1 MQLKTCY
8 FTINYVTIF
17 HQITKVF
24 NKGENMKSFKIN
36 ENDSGQRIDRFIKK
50 VTVNMS
56 DSLINKYLRLKRIK
70 VNGKKAVN
78 NQKLEVNDLVEMYIN
93 DEFFLSD
100 NSASFTFLKAP
111 AKLNIVYEDEN
122 IILCD
127 KPSGLVVHEDNDN
140 ETDTLI
146 NRILHYLY
154 DNKEYNPYN
163 ENSFTPA
170 LCNRIDRNT
179 GGIVI
184 GAKNAEALRIV
195 NALIKERLIEKRY
208 LLIAN
213 GTLPK
218 KHDTVKS
225 FMEKNDN
232 TNTVKVYDYP
242 KEGAKTAITEYK
254 VLDEKNGYTLADVI
268 LHTGRTHQ
276 IRAQMAHMGC
286 PLLGDGKYGVNRND
300 KKLGFKYQALYSYKL
315 CFRGNEKSEKLAYL
329 NDREFEVKDIWLLKE
344 FEKLS

>member
-1 MQLKTCY
+1 
-8 FTINYVTIF
+8 
-17 HQITKVF
+17 
-24 NKGENMKSFKIN
+24 MKSFKIN
-36 ENDSGQRIDRFIKK
+36 NNDSGQRVDRFIKK

-70 VNGKKAVN
+70 VNGKKALN
-78 NQKLEVNDLVEMYIN
+78 NQKLVIDDLVEMYIN
-93 DEFFLSD
+93 DEFFALDDSSD
-100 NSASFTFLKAP
+100 FAFLKAP
-111 AKLNIVYEDEN
+111 PIISTVYEDDN

-127 KPSGLVVHEDNDN
+127 KPSGLVVHEDNSNDS
-140 ETDTLI
+140 DTLI

-154 DNKEYNPYN
+154 DKKEYDPKN

-184 GAKNAEALRIV
+184 AAKNAESLRII
-195 NALIKERLIEKRY
+195 NLLIKERMIEKRY
-208 LLIAN
+208 LLIVN
-213 GTLPK
+213 GFLPK

-225 FMEKNDN
+225 FMEKNDE

-242 KEGAKTAITEYK
+242 KEGAKTAITEYTFLK
-254 VLDEKNGYTLADVI
+254 EANGCTLAEVV

-286 PLLGDGKYGVNRND
+286 PLLGDGKYGINRND
-300 KKLGFKYQALYSYKL
+300 RKLGFKYQALYSYKL
-315 CFRGNEKSEKLAYL
+315 CLRGNEKSEKLAYL
-329 NDREFEVKDIWLLKE
+329 NDRVFEVKDVWLLKE
-344 FEKLS
+344 FEKLSQK